1 MRKRGKS
8 FPVYAAINLASGHF
22 LPQEGVFPDSA
33 DLPPVPPLIPAPYP
47 PLAAPPAGA
56 SGYTAD
62 LSRSHEL
69 AASVLDSQGTDGTED
84 SIDFSGIHTAL
95 YRLKHSSNKLGII
108 GKTAFKRNELYWWF
122 SVVFPK

>member
-1 MRKRGKS
+1 M
-8 FPVYAAINLASGHF
+8 ASGHH

-62 LSRSHEL
+62 LSRSQEL
-69 AASVLDSQGTDGTED
+69 AASALDSQGTDGTED
-84 SIDFSGIHTAL
+84 SIDFSGTQQ
-95 YRLKHSSNKLGII
+95 YFRLKHSSNKLEII
-108 GKTAFKRNELYWWF
+108 RKITFTRNVLY
-122 SVVFPK
+122 

>member
-1 MRKRGKS
+1 
-8 FPVYAAINLASGHF
+8 

-62 LSRSHEL
+62 LSRSQEL
-69 AASVLDSQGTDGTED
+69 AASALETPGTDATED
-84 SIDFSGIHTAL
+84 SIDFSGIYTIL
-95 YRLKHSSNKLGII
+95 
-108 GKTAFKRNELYWWF
+108 
-122 SVVFPK
+122 